1 MPGEEAGRTFKGKL
15 VQIEWTEVSDYFA
28 VQVVPDFATTLH
40 AQAKLLLGM
49 ACDLTGRPNPYAS
62 DTYANVSGD

>member
-1 MPGEEAGRTFKGKL
+1 MAGEETGRMFKGEL
-15 VQIEWTEVSDYFA
+15 VHVEWAEVADYFA
-28 VQVVPDFATTLH
+28 VQVVPDFAATLN

-62 DTYANVSGD
+62 DTYAYVSGG

>member
-1 MPGEEAGRTFKGKL
+1 M
-15 VQIEWTEVSDYFA
+15 QIEWTEVSDYFA

>member
-1 MPGEEAGRTFKGKL
+1 MH
-15 VQIEWTEVSDYFA
+15 VEWAEVADYFA
-28 VQVVPDFATTLH
+28 VQVVPDFAATLH

-62 DTYANVSGD
+62 DTYAYVSGG